1 MKQKAIV
8 AMSGG
13 VDSAVAAYLIKSEGY
28 DARGIT
34 LRLSAPEA
42 SENSCCKSSDI
53 EDAAAVCKK
62 LGIEF
67 EVLDHSVDFRDC
79 VIRPFA
85 ESYLSG
91 RTPNPCVECNRSV
104 KFGAL
109 CDIAKSEDAV
119 VVTGHYV
126 IREYSEKYGRHVL
139 KKAEDETKDQSYV
152 LWQLTREQ
160 VERTRFPLGSMT
172 KLRVRA
178 IADECG
184 FPNFAK
190 KDSQDICFISGEDYG
205 DFLERFLGTRF
216 PEGNF
221 VDRDGNVLG
230 RHKGIIR
237 YTIGQR
243 KGLGLALPSPL
254 YVCEKR
260 CDTNEVVLCPED
272 GLYTREMTVGELNFQ
287 AIDGIDRELR
297 ALVKNRYRHTEQPA
311 TISCDNGVMRVVY
324 DTPQRAITPGQSA
337 VVYDSDG
344 VLLLGGKIIK

>member
-1 MKQKAIV
+1 
-8 AMSGG
+8 MSGG
-13 VDSAVAAYLIKSEGY
+13 VDSAVAAYLMKKRGA

-42 SENSCCKSSDI
+42 AENSCCRSSDI
-53 EDAAAVCKK
+53 EDAAAVCEK
-62 LGIEF
+62 LGMDF
-67 EVLDHSVDFRDC
+67 EVLDHSVDFCDK

-85 ESYLSG
+85 DSYLCG
-91 RTPNPCVECNRSV
+91 ETPNPCVECNRSV

-109 CDIAKSEDAV
+109 CDIAKNEGAV

-126 IREYSEKYGRHVL
+126 IKEFSEKYGRQVL
-139 KKAEDETKDQSYV
+139 KKAKDPTKDQSYV

-160 VERTRFPLGSMT
+160 VDMTEFPLGEYT
-172 KLRVRA
+172 KAYVRE

-184 FPNFAK
+184 FSNSKK

-205 DFLERFLGTRF
+205 DFLERFLGKSF
-216 PEGNF
+216 PAGNF
-221 VDRDGNVLG
+221 VDRNGNVLG

-243 KGLGLALPSPL
+243 KGLGLALPAPL

-260 CDTNEVVLCPED
+260 CDTNEVVPCPESD
-272 GLYTREMTVGELNFQ
+272 LFSREMTVAQLNFQ
-287 AIDGIDRELR
+287 AIDRIEDGMR
-297 ALVKNRYRHTEQPA
+297 AFVKNRYRHTEQPA
-311 TISCDNGVMRVVY
+311 SLFISDGVLSVVY
-324 DTPQRAITPGQSA
+324 DTPQRAVTPGQSA
-337 VVYDSDG
+337 VVYDSEG